1 MEASTF
7 FTRNGIRKEAHKL
20 SCDPN
25 TPCQQCRIVLN
36 NARSFFEPCYREK
49 LEQVT
54 LSRHGNGNFGQ
65 RDVAFVDYFWLDKNA
80 LSKNLEIRWSLP
92 SGRSIDLP
100 LLKVTCKEFVPTT
113 NDTHYITW
121 NVDKE
126 VITIELPPFAG
137 DDTDS
142 LKSEVGAFLDKSMTK
157 TLEYILHD
165 TTDEIALSTLREAIR
180 FNEEHHSLTI
190 DLALRIR
197 CASFCSQG
205 WGSISGAESLGIK
218 AVDFNEHGKSG
229 YAAYDRGLDKPLPL
243 SIDHQLDV
251 ALLLTIKEYKQ
262 KLLQQLS
269 KMIFSKTKRPWY
281 EIFLTVFVLLSNFE
295 KHAATCYSLI
305 HEMIEEYN

>member
-1 MEASTF
+1 M
-7 FTRNGIRKEAHKL
+7 
-20 SCDPN
+20 
-25 TPCQQCRIVLN
+25 
-36 NARSFFEPCYREK
+36 
-49 LEQVT
+49 
-54 LSRHGNGNFGQ
+54 
-65 RDVAFVDYFWLDKNA
+65 AFVDYFWLDKNA

-92 SGRSIDLP
+92 GGRSIDLP

-190 DLALRIR
+190 DLALRFR

-218 AVDFNEHGKSG
+218 AVDFNEHGKSD

-262 KLLQQLS
+262 KLQQLS
-269 KMIFSKTKRPWY
+269 KMILSKTKRPWY

-295 KHAATCYSLI
+295 YVHGGSLSFYHAQLKTVCISLDP
-305 HEMIEEYN
+305 